1 MSKNRKCCFSWIGLI
16 MRTPHSFIFCVL
28 AVTAGCASSPPYLAR
43 EPLKDHL
50 MNSNHMVHA
59 VDHIGFAVSSLEE
72 AIRFWTIGLGFTLE
86 RQSEMGG
93 SFILQVTGT
102 ADPSVRTAIV
112 KGPDGSRVEL
122 LEYSQGD
129 RHGITPPTASAIG
142 SAHLALRVQD
152 IYAVLERIKQA
163 GWKARG
169 KPQAIPAGPRKGTLV
184 VYVTGPDHITLELM
198 QANE

>member
-1 MSKNRKCCFSWIGLI
+1 MSKNRKFCLSWIGLI
-16 MRTPHSFIFCVL
+16 MRTSHRFIFCVL
-28 AVTAGCASSPPYLAR
+28 AVTAGCASSTPYLAR

-72 AIRFWTIGLGFTLE
+72 AIRFWTIGLGFILE

-129 RHGITPPTASAIG
+129 HHGITTPTASAIG

-152 IYAVLERIKQA
+152 IYAVLERIEQA

>member
-1 MSKNRKCCFSWIGLI
+1 MPTNRIGCFSWTGLI
-16 MRTPHSFIFCVL
+16 MRASYASTFGIL

-43 EPLKDHL
+43 QPLKDDL
-50 MNSNHMVHA
+50 MSSNHMVHA

-72 AIRFWTIGLGFTLE
+72 AIRFWTTGLGFTLE

-93 SFILQVTGT
+93 AFIFQVTGT
-102 ADPSVRTAIV
+102 ADPAVRTAIV

-129 RHGITPPTASAIG
+129 HHGITPPTASAIG

-152 IYAVLERIKQA
+152 IYAVLERIEQA

-184 VYVTGPDHITLELM
+184 VYVTGPDNITLELM
-198 QANE
+198 QADE